1 MKVLNRPMF
10 RYGGPIKEGIMSGIK
25 EPRQGYR
32 DRPSLVI
39 KNDPMKMQIDRL
51 LTNQNNAAN
60 ASKVF
65 ENVSKT
71 IQDNKL
77 NNNQVSNIE
86 NIFKNNNQFGNQDPN
101 KIKNVTIEDK
111 IQSYKPDPENPFRN
125 IMDYTDKLNVYVDED
140 GVKRNRN
147 TGKVVIDTETI
158 ETGKATGKEMPPM
171 LDQSGKMGAG
181 TNKAVEPD
189 IKLPG
194 DDEPKVLSR
203 KEKVNSILEGLG
215 YDRASKN
222 ALYAAMIKA
231 GQRISRTGLGAE
243 NLVSDVIAE
252 TSQSYDKPEKL
263 REAANLMQVQ
273 QDLKLDQIEASKSNK
288 TEEDFNFYVKQFGG
302 GEEGKKKALRM
313 LTKDAQSETEAYLAA
328 KKSTGSG
335 LDGVKAGIEWMI
347 RDGQIGANENK
358 GEISKKSHDNI
369 KDFVASDEFKRKG
382 PGVYQLEGVV
392 ARIDAN
398 GSVEIVKSFGTI
410 SEKTNSWWGFG
421 S

>member
-39 KNDPMKMQIDRL
+39 KNDPMKMQIDRF
-51 LTNQNNAAN
+51 LTNQNNASN

-111 IQSYKPDPENPFRN
+111 IKSYTPNPENPFRD
-125 IMDYTDKLNVYVDED
+125 ILDYTEKLNVYVDED

-147 TGKVVIDTETI
+147 TGKIVMDTETI
-158 ETGKATGKEMPPM
+158 ETGKATGTEMPPM
-171 LDQSGKMGAG
+171 LDQSGKMGAIDEVIK
-181 TNKAVEPD
+181 NKG
-189 IKLPG
+189 KGG
-194 DDEPKVLSR
+194 DDDPPPATK
-203 KEKVNSILEGLG
+203 KERVNTILESLG
-215 YDRASKN
+215 YDRAQKN
-222 ALYAAMIKA
+222 ALYDAMIKA
-231 GQRISRTGLGAE
+231 GQRISRTGLSAD

-263 REAANLMQVQ
+263 REAANLMDVQ
-273 QDLKLDQIEASKSNK
+273 QQLKLDQIEASKDTRSPIQKNADYFLESGVAENTNDAIRMARNLPVTVSETFQTK
-288 TEEDFNFYVKQFGG
+288 VKEFGKSGGLDQTAIDLSERGQFGKLKF
-302 GEEGKKKALRM
+302 EGKVNKKYKGKPL
-313 LTKDAQSETEAYLAA
+313 SEFL
-328 KKSTGSG
+328 GSAG
-335 LDGVKAGIEWMI
+335 FKGDGVYTADGKILVIEN
-347 RDGQIGANENK
+347 GV
-358 GEISKKSHDNI
+358 I
-369 KDFVASDEFKRKG
+369 K
-382 PGVYQLEGVV
+382 QTIVV
-392 ARIDAN
+392 R
-398 GSVEIVKSFGTI
+398 GSVEDSLFNFGG
-410 SEKTNSWWGFG
+410 ED
-421 S
+421 

>member
-10 RYGGPIKEGIMSGIK
+10 RMGGPIKEGIMSGIK
-25 EPRQGYR
+25 EPRRQGYATPPGFVIPN
-32 DRPSLVI
+32 DPNKMIVDKSLKNAEAFMKVGKSYDQDLNNQAFVLPTNKIKKPVNNEIDLATIGGYGEIEKPSIEYEKIPKYIADVDGDGISDINPEYTKNKSFINDIFGGPFKRKTNEEFAPQAKAASDGTVTTQGKSPFAYTADEVI
-39 KNDPMKMQIDRL
+39 KNK
-51 LTNQNNAAN
+51 
-60 ASKVF
+60 
-65 ENVSKT
+65 
-71 IQDNKL
+71 
-77 NNNQVSNIE
+77 
-86 NIFKNNNQFGNQDPN
+86 
-101 KIKNVTIEDK
+101 
-111 IQSYKPDPENPFRN
+111 
-125 IMDYTDKLNVYVDED
+125 
-140 GVKRNRN
+140 
-147 TGKVVIDTETI
+147 GKVD
-158 ETGKATGKEMPPM
+158 
-171 LDQSGKMGAG
+171 SS
-181 TNKAVEPD
+181 
-189 IKLPG
+189 

-203 KEKVNSILEGLG
+203 KDKVDSILEGLG

-222 ALYAAMIKA
+222 ALYDAMIKA

-302 GEEGKKKALRM
+302 GDEGKKKALRM

-382 PGVYQLEGVV
+382 AGVYQLEGIV

-398 GSVEIVKSFGTI
+398 GSVEIIKSFGTI
-410 SEKTNSWWGFG
+410 SEKTNKWWGFG

>member
-39 KNDPMKMQIDRL
+39 KNDPMKMQIDRF
-51 LTNQNNAAN
+51 LTNQNNASN

-111 IQSYKPDPENPFRN
+111 IKSYTPNPENPFRD
-125 IMDYTDKLNVYVDED
+125 ILDYTEKLNVYVDED

-147 TGKVVIDTETI
+147 TGKIVMDTETI
-158 ETGKATGKEMPPM
+158 ETGKATGTEMPPM
-171 LDQSGKMGAG
+171 LDQSGKMGAIDEVIK
-181 TNKAVEPD
+181 NKG
-189 IKLPG
+189 KGG
-194 DDEPKVLSR
+194 DDDPPPATK
-203 KEKVNSILEGLG
+203 KERVNTILESLG
-215 YDRASKN
+215 YDRAQKN
-222 ALYAAMIKA
+222 ALYDAMIKA
-231 GQRISRTGLGAE
+231 GQRISRTGLSAD

-263 REAANLMQVQ
+263 REAANLMDVQ
-273 QDLKLDQIEASKSNK
+273 QQLKLDQIEASKDTRSPI
-288 TEEDFNFYVKQFGG
+288 Q
-302 GEEGKKKALRM
+302 
-313 LTKDAQSETEAYLAA
+313 
-328 KKSTGSG
+328 
-335 LDGVKAGIEWMI
+335 
-347 RDGQIGANENK
+347 
-358 GEISKKSHDNI
+358 
-369 KDFVASDEFKRKG
+369 
-382 PGVYQLEGVV
+382 
-392 ARIDAN
+392 
-398 GSVEIVKSFGTI
+398 
-410 SEKTNSWWGFG
+410 
-421 S
+421 

>member
-25 EPRQGYR
+25 EPRQGYQ
-32 DRPSLVI
+32 DRPSFVI
-39 KNDPMKMQIDRL
+39 KNDPMKMQIDRF
-51 LTNQNNAAN
+51 LTNQNNASN

-65 ENVSKT
+65 ENVGKT

-158 ETGKATGKEMPPM
+158 ETGKASGTDMPPM
-171 LDQSGKMGAG
+171 LDQSGKMGAIDEVIK
-181 TNKAVEPD
+181 NKGKVD
-189 IKLPG
+189 SG

-203 KEKVNSILEGLG
+203 KDKVNSILEGLG
-215 YDRASKN
+215 YDRAQKN
-222 ALYAAMIKA
+222 ALYDAMIKA

-273 QDLKLDQIEASKSNK
+273 QDLKLDQIEASKTNK
-288 TEEDFNFYVKQFGG
+288 TMKKIYNFYVKQ
-302 GEEGKKKALRM
+302 GEAEKKVQEKQSITM
-313 LTKDAQSETEAYLAA
+313 LTKDAQKTEAFDA
-328 KKSTGSG
+328 KNQQVIKF
-335 LDGVKAGIEWMI
+335 WI
-347 RDGQIGANENK
+347 RW
-358 GEISKKSHDNI
+358 S
-369 KDFVASDEFKRKG
+369 
-382 PGVYQLEGVV
+382 
-392 ARIDAN
+392 
-398 GSVEIVKSFGTI
+398 
-410 SEKTNSWWGFG
+410 
-421 S
+421 

>member
-1 MKVLNRPMF
+1 MKILNRPMF

-25 EPRQGYR
+25 EPRQGYANG
-32 DRPSLVI
+32 PGFVI
-39 KNDPMKMQIDRL
+39 QNDP
-51 LTNQNNAAN
+51 NNMAVAKALKN
-60 ASKVF
+60 AEAFKNIF
-65 ENVSKT
+65 TPNVNKT

-77 NNNQVSNIE
+77 QSDNQINKISSFDKMI
-86 NIFKNNNQFGNQDPN
+86 KNNQFGNQEPIIVP
-101 KIKNVTIEDK
+101 KPTIEDK
-111 IQSYKPDPENPFRN
+111 IKSYTPNPENPFRD
-125 IMDYTDKLNVYVDED
+125 ILDYTDKLNVYVDED

-147 TGKVVIDTETI
+147 TGKVVIDTDVSEVIT
-158 ETGKATGKEMPPM
+158 EPRGGGADMSKLPATK
-171 LDQSGKMGAG
+171 
-181 TNKAVEPD
+181 PD
-189 IKLPG
+189 VKLPG
-194 DDEPKVLSR
+194 DNDTPPPTK
-203 KEKVNSILEGLG
+203 KEKINSILEGLG

-222 ALYAAMIKA
+222 ALYDAMIKS

-243 NLVSDVIAE
+243 NLVSDIIAE

-302 GEEGKKKALRM
+302 GEEGRKKALRM
-313 LTKDAQSETEAYLAA
+313 ITKDAQSETEAYLAA

-347 RDGQIGANENK
+347 RDNKIGENENK
-358 GEISKKSHDNI
+358 GEISKKSHKNI
-369 KDFVASDEFKRKG
+369 KDFVKSDEFKRKG
-382 PGVYQLEGVV
+382 AGVYQLEGIV
-392 ARIDAN
+392 ARIDAD
-398 GSVEIVKSFGTI
+398 GSVDIIKSFGTI